1 MNAEGEVARSKL
13 VIDEDWKTRVEAEKA
28 EMEKRRGSAG
38 QAGQAEESGEAGD
51 SAAPAGPQT
60 QAAQVEA
67 AQVEA
72 AQVEAAQVE
81 ADPTGSSSPREPQ
94 LPPASIGSLIMMLAT
109 QAMLELGQ
117 IPDPLQQKRTVR
129 KSAARHYI
137 DTLEVL
143 EEKTKGNLTAEES
156 RYLAAILNEL
166 RMAYVQQKG

>member
-60 QAAQVEA
+60 QA